1 MKLMQGKK
9 VKRTVNSMTTGATL
23 LLALITGSAGV
34 LAAEPAFLNPA
45 QMAVVRQQL
54 RDHNAAPQT
63 TDAYQHLLAAADSA
77 LKKPELSVTDKG
89 MTPPGGS
96 KHDYLSLSAYWWPDD
111 SKPDGLP
118 WIRKDGHVN
127 PASKNDQSDGV
138 RLADFTARVQNLTL
152 AWYFSGEQKYADK
165 AASLLR
171 TWFIT
176 PQTRMNPNLNYAQGV
191 PGISPGRN
199 AGVLDGR
206 YFSTRIVD
214 SLVLLRGNPAWTDND
229 EQQMRAW
236 MQDYLTWLQGS
247 KIAKKEGRTE
257 NNHGNW
263 YVTQVSGIAWYLGDK
278 AVIGDMVKLM
288 KSKLDVQ
295 LKPDG
300 TQPAELARTR
310 SFHYSYFNLQAIS
323 MMAVLAQKNGIDLWH
338 YRTLQGGSVLKSLDF
353 MARFT
358 DPALPWPYK
367 SLDQIRV
374 RPVPL
379 LSWADNATGEK
390 RYEQQIRSA
399 TFTLPRAVKPA
410 SGGYHEDVTRGAVM
424 EAERETWLLS
434 LPSFAKGY
442 VAPQVAEDKK

>member
-1 MKLMQGKK
+1 
-9 VKRTVNSMTTGATL
+9 
-23 LLALITGSAGV
+23 
-34 LAAEPAFLNPA
+34 
-45 QMAVVRQQL
+45 
-54 RDHNAAPQT
+54 
-63 TDAYQHLLAAADSA
+63 
-77 LKKPELSVTDKG
+77 
-89 MTPPGGS
+89 
-96 KHDYLSLSAYWWPDD
+96 
-111 SKPDGLP
+111 
-118 WIRKDGHVN
+118 
-127 PASKNDQSDGV
+127 
-138 RLADFTARVQNLTL
+138 VQNLTL

-171 TWFIT
+171 TWFIN
-176 PQTRMNPNLNYAQGV
+176 PETRMNPNLNYAQGV

-236 MQDYLTWLQGS
+236 MQDYLQWLQGS

-278 AVIGDMVKLM
+278 ALTGDMAKLM

-338 YRTLQGGSVLKSLDF
+338 YKTSQGGSVLTSLDF

-358 DPALPWPYK
+358 DPSVPWSYK

-379 LSWADNATGEK
+379 LSWADNATGEN
-390 RYEQQIRSA
+390 RYEQYIRSA
-399 TFTLPRAVKPA
+399 KFTLPPAVKPA
-410 SGGYHEDVTRGAVM
+410 SGGYHEDLTRGAVM

-434 LPSFAKGY
+434 LPSFAAGY
-442 VAPQVAEDKK
+442 VAPQPQEMHK

>member
-1 MKLMQGKK
+1 MTLMRCGKQMGI
-9 VKRTVNSMTTGATL
+9 TAGIALM
-23 LLALITGSAGV
+23 LALMAGAQ
-34 LAAEPAFLNPA
+34 AAEPAFLNPA
-45 QMAVVRQQL
+45 QMVVVRQQL
-54 RDHNAAPQT
+54 HQHTAAPQT
-63 TDAYQHLLAAADSA
+63 ALAYQQLLAAADSA
-77 LKKPELSVTDKG
+77 LKKPALSVTDKG

-118 WIRKDGHVN
+118 WIRKDGQVN

-152 AWYFSGEQKYADK
+152 AWYFSGEHKYADK

-171 TWFIT
+171 AWFIT
-176 PQTRMNPNLNYAQGV
+176 PETRMNPNLNFAQGV

-214 SLVLLRGNPAWTDND
+214 SVVLLQGNPAWTDND

-236 MQDYLTWLQGS
+236 MQDYLHWLQGS

-278 AVIGDMVKLM
+278 PLIGEMATLM

-295 LKPDG
+295 LKSDG

-338 YRTLQGGSVLKSLDF
+338 YRTPQGGSVLTSLDF

-358 DPALPWPYK
+358 DPGVAWPYK

-390 RYEQQIRSA
+390 RYEQQIRRA
-399 TFTLPRAVKPA
+399 TFTLPPAGQSA
-410 SGGYHEDVTRGAVM
+410 SGGYHQDVTRGAVT
-424 EAERETWLLS
+424 EAGRETWLLS
-434 LPSFAKGY
+434 LPSFAAGY
-442 VAPQVAEDKK
+442 VAPATQEEKK

>member
-111 SKPDGLP
+111 SKPDSLP

-278 AVIGDMVKLM
+278 ALIGDMAKLM

-338 YRTLQGGSVLKSLDF
+338 YRTSQGGSVLKSLDF

-410 SGGYHEDVTRGAVM
+410 SGGYHENVTRGAVM

>member
-45 QMAVVRQQL
+45 QMVVVRQQL

-263 YVTQVSGIAWYLGDK
+263 YVTQVSGVAWYLGDK
-278 AVIGDMVKLM
+278 ALIGDMAKLM

-338 YRTLQGGSVLKSLDF
+338 YRTSQGGSVLKSLDF

>member
-45 QMAVVRQQL
+45 QMVVVRQQL

-278 AVIGDMVKLM
+278 ALIGDMAKLM

-338 YRTLQGGSVLKSLDF
+338 YRTSQGGSVLKSLDF

-410 SGGYHEDVTRGAVM
+410 SGGYHENVTRGAVM

>member
-1 MKLMQGKK
+1 MKLIQRCN
-9 VKRTVNSMTTGATL
+9 VKDAGTGITVGAMLILTL
-23 LLALITGSAGV
+23 MAASADALAG
-34 LAAEPAFLNPA
+34 EPAFLNTA

-54 RDHNAAPQT
+54 HDHRAAPQT
-63 TDAYQHLLAAADSA
+63 AEAYQHLLAAADSA

-96 KHDYLSLSAYWWPDD
+96 KHDYLSLSAYWWPDE
-111 SKPDGLP
+111 SKSDGLP
-118 WIRKDGHVN
+118 WIRNDGHVN

-165 AASLLR
+165 AVSLLR

-176 PQTRMNPNLNYAQGV
+176 PETRMNPNLNFAQGV

-214 SLVLLRGNPAWTDND
+214 SLVLLRGDPAWTDND

-236 MQDYLTWLQGS
+236 MQAYLRWLQGS

-263 YVTQVSGIAWYLGDK
+263 YVTQVSGIAWYLGDN
-278 AVIGDMVKLM
+278 AVIGDMAKLM

-338 YRTLQGGSVLKSLDF
+338 YKTPQGGSVLTSLDF

-358 DPALPWPYK
+358 DPSVPWPYK

-390 RYEQQIRSA
+390 RYEQYIRSA
-399 TFTLPRAVKPA
+399 KFTLPPAMKPA

-424 EAERETWLLS
+424 EAERDTWLLS
-434 LPSFAKGY
+434 LPSFAAGY
-442 VAPQVAEDKK
+442 VAPQPPEVQK

>member
-23 LLALITGSAGV
+23 LLALMTGSAGI

-338 YRTLQGGSVLKSLDF
+338 YRTSQGGSVLKSLDF

-358 DPALPWPYK
+358 NPALPWPYK

>member
-1 MKLMQGKK
+1 MLILMGGCWQAK
-9 VKRTVNSMTTGATL
+9 
-23 LLALITGSAGV
+23 
-34 LAAEPAFLNPA
+34 AAEPAFLNTA

-54 RDHNAAPQT
+54 HNHSAAPQT
-63 TDAYQHLLAAADSA
+63 AEAYQHLLAAANGA
-77 LKKPELSVTDKG
+77 LKKPDLSVTEKG
-89 MTPPGGS
+89 MVPPGGS
-96 KHDYLSLSAYWWPDD
+96 KHDYLSLSAYWWPDE

-176 PQTRMNPNLNYAQGV
+176 PETRMNPNLNFAQGV

-214 SLVLLRGNPAWTDND
+214 SLVLLQGNRAWTGDD
-229 EQQMRAW
+229 EQQMRTW
-236 MQDYLTWLQGS
+236 MQDYLHWLQGS
-247 KIAKKEGRTE
+247 KIAKKEGRTQ

-263 YVTQVSGIAWYLGDK
+263 YVTQLSGIAWYLGDK
-278 AVIGDMVKLM
+278 AVIGDMAKLM

-323 MMAVLAQKNGIDLWH
+323 MMAVLAQKNGIDLWR
-338 YRTLQGGSVLKSLDF
+338 YKTPEGGSVLTSLDF

-358 DPALPWPYK
+358 DPSVPWPYK
-367 SLDQIRV
+367 TIDQIRV
-374 RPVPL
+374 RPLPL
-379 LSWADNATGEK
+379 LSWADNATGET

-399 TFTLPRAVKPA
+399 TFSLPPAVKQA
-410 SGGYHEDVTRGAVM
+410 SGGYHEDATRGAVM
-424 EAERETWLLS
+424 EAERETWLLT
-434 LPSFAKGY
+434 LPSFAAGY
-442 VAPQVAEDKK
+442 VPAQAKEG

>member
-1 MKLMQGKK
+1 MKLIQRCN
-9 VKRTVNSMTTGATL
+9 VKDAGTGITVGAMLILTL
-23 LLALITGSAGV
+23 MAGSADA
-34 LAAEPAFLNPA
+34 LAGEPAFLNTA

-54 RDHNAAPQT
+54 HDHRAAPQT
-63 TDAYQHLLAAADSA
+63 AEAYQHLLAAADSA

-96 KHDYLSLSAYWWPDD
+96 KHDYLSLSAYWWPDE
-111 SKPDGLP
+111 SKSDGLP

-165 AASLLR
+165 AVSLLR

-176 PQTRMNPNLNYAQGV
+176 PETRMNPNLNFAQGV

-214 SLVLLRGNPAWTDND
+214 SLVLLRGDPAWTDND

-236 MQDYLTWLQGS
+236 MQAYLRWLQGS

-263 YVTQVSGIAWYLGDK
+263 YVTQVSGIAWYLGDN
-278 AVIGDMVKLM
+278 AVIGDMAKLM

-323 MMAVLAQKNGIDLWH
+323 MMAVLAQKNGIDLWL
-338 YRTLQGGSVLKSLDF
+338 YKTPQGGSVLTSLDF

-358 DPALPWPYK
+358 DPSVPWPYK

-390 RYEQQIRSA
+390 RYEQYIRSA
-399 TFTLPRAVKPA
+399 KFTLPPAVKPA

-424 EAERETWLLS
+424 EAERDTWLLS
-434 LPSFAKGY
+434 LPSFAAGY
-442 VAPQVAEDKK
+442 VAPQPPEVQK

>member
-1 MKLMQGKK
+1 
-9 VKRTVNSMTTGATL
+9 
-23 LLALITGSAGV
+23 
-34 LAAEPAFLNPA
+34 
-45 QMAVVRQQL
+45 
-54 RDHNAAPQT
+54 
-63 TDAYQHLLAAADSA
+63 
-77 LKKPELSVTDKG
+77 
-89 MTPPGGS
+89 
-96 KHDYLSLSAYWWPDD
+96 
-111 SKPDGLP
+111 
-118 WIRKDGHVN
+118 
-127 PASKNDQSDGV
+127 V

-263 YVTQVSGIAWYLGDK
+263 YVTQVSGVAWYLGDK
-278 AVIGDMVKLM
+278 ALIGDMAKLM

-338 YRTLQGGSVLKSLDF
+338 YRTSQGGSVLKSLDF

-442 VAPQVAEDKK
+442 VAPQVTEDKK

>member
-1 MKLMQGKK
+1 M
-9 VKRTVNSMTTGATL
+9 TL
-23 LLALITGSAGV
+23 LQCRKFAKTRAVVAIVLMLGCTGM
-34 LAAEPAFLNPA
+34 LDAAEPAFLNIA
-45 QMAVVRQQL
+45 QMAAVRQQL
-54 RDHNAAPQT
+54 RHHHAAPHT
-63 TDAYQHLLAAADSA
+63 TEAYRHLLEAADAA
-77 LKKPELSVTDKG
+77 LKKNDLSVTDKG

-111 SKPDGLP
+111 RKTDGLP
-118 WIRKDGHVN
+118 WIRKDGQVN

-171 TWFIT
+171 TWFIA
-176 PQTRMNPNLNYAQGV
+176 PQTRMNPNLNFAQGV
-191 PGISPGRN
+191 PGISAGRN

-214 SLVLLRGNPAWTDND
+214 SLVLLQGNRAWQDHD
-229 EQQMRAW
+229 EQQMRTW
-236 MQDYLTWLQGS
+236 LQDYLRWLQGS
-247 KIAKKEGRTE
+247 AIAKKESRTE

-263 YVTQVSGIAWYLGDK
+263 YLTQVAGIAGYLGDN
-278 AVIGDMVKLM
+278 ALVRDMAQRM
-288 KSKLDVQ
+288 ENKLDLQ

-323 MMAVLAQKNGIDLWH
+323 LMAVLAHKHGIDLWH
-338 YRTLQGGSVLKSLDF
+338 YQTPQGGSLLRSLDF
-353 MARFT
+353 MAQFT
-358 DPALPWPYK
+358 DDTVPWPYP
-367 SLDQIRV
+367 SIDQIRV

-399 TFTLPRAVKPA
+399 GFTLPPAVKKTA
-410 SGGYHEDVTRGAVM
+410 GTYHEDVTRGAM
-424 EAERETWLLS
+424 LEAERETWLLT
-434 LPSFAKGY
+434 LPAFAPGY
-442 VAPQVAEDKK
+442 VAPQSAAREN

>member
-1 MKLMQGKK
+1 MTLMRCGKEK
-9 VKRTVNSMTTGATL
+9 GITAGIALM
-23 LLALITGSAGV
+23 LALMAGAQ
-34 LAAEPAFLNPA
+34 AAEPAFLNTA
-45 QMAVVRQQL
+45 QMTVVRQQL
-54 RDHNAAPQT
+54 HDHHAAPQT
-63 TDAYQHLLAAADSA
+63 TAAYQHLLAAADAA

-118 WIRKDGHVN
+118 WVRKDGHVN
-127 PASKNDQSDGV
+127 PASKNDESDGV

-171 TWFIT
+171 AWFIT
-176 PQTRMNPNLNYAQGV
+176 PETRMNPNLNFAQGV

-214 SLVLLRGNPAWTDND
+214 SVVLLQGNPAWTDND
-229 EQQMRAW
+229 EQQMRVW
-236 MQDYLTWLQGS
+236 MQDYLHWLLGS
-247 KIAKKEGRTE
+247 KIAKKEGHTE

-278 AVIGDMVKLM
+278 AVISDMAKLM

-338 YRTLQGGSVLKSLDF
+338 YKTPQGGSVLTSLDF

-358 DPALPWPYK
+358 DPAVLWPYK

-390 RYEQQIRSA
+390 RYEHYIRSA
-399 TFTLPRAVKPA
+399 KFTLPPALKPA

-434 LPSFAKGY
+434 LPSFAAGY
-442 VAPQVAEDKK
+442 VAPQPPEVRK

>member
-1 MKLMQGKK
+1 MQGKK

-23 LLALITGSAGV
+23 LLALMTGSAGV

-89 MTPPGGS
+89 MTPPGDS

>member
-89 MTPPGGS
+89 MTPPGGL

-176 PQTRMNPNLNYAQGV
+176 PQTRMNPNLNYAQDV

-214 SLVLLRGNPAWTDND
+214 SLVLLGGNPAWTDND

-278 AVIGDMVKLM
+278 AVIGDMAKLM

-338 YRTLQGGSVLKSLDF
+338 YRTSQGGSVLKSLDF

-399 TFTLPRAVKPA
+399 TFTLPRGVKPA

>member
-263 YVTQVSGIAWYLGDK
+263 YVTQVSGVAWYLGDK

-338 YRTLQGGSVLKSLDF
+338 YRTSQGGSVLKSLDF

-442 VAPQVAEDKK
+442 VAPQVPEDKK

>member
-23 LLALITGSAGV
+23 LLALMTGSAGV

-263 YVTQVSGIAWYLGDK
+263 YVTQVSGVAWYLGDK
-278 AVIGDMVKLM
+278 AVIGDMAKLM

-338 YRTLQGGSVLKSLDF
+338 YRTSQGGSVLKSLDF

-399 TFTLPRAVKPA
+399 RFTLPRAVKPA

>member
-9 VKRTVNSMTTGATL
+9 VKRTVNRITTGATL
-23 LLALITGSAGV
+23 LLGLMTGSAGV

-278 AVIGDMVKLM
+278 AVIGEMAKLM

-338 YRTLQGGSVLKSLDF
+338 YRTSQGGSVLKSLDF

-358 DPALPWPYK
+358 NPALPWPYK

-379 LSWADNATGEK
+379 LSWADNAIGEK

-434 LPSFAKGY
+434 LPSFATGY
-442 VAPQVAEDKK
+442 VAPQAPEDKK

>member
-96 KHDYLSLSAYWWPDD
+96 EHDYLSLSAYWWPDD

-214 SLVLLRGNPAWTDND
+214 SLVLLGGNPAWTDND

-278 AVIGDMVKLM
+278 AVIGDMAKLM